1 VCERCRG
8 ECLSELSAESWAEVE
23 CPICDGYGKCSA
35 CDGGTF
41 KLTQCA
47 RVYTRELV
55 KAINMVSMVDKGF
68 LPSAGGLLDQSA
80 WFLDLMSAVNNEQN
94 KIDSERLKG
103 I

>member
-1 VCERCRG
+1 
-8 ECLSELSAESWAEVE
+8 
-23 CPICDGYGKCSA
+23 
-35 CDGGTF
+35 
-41 KLTQCA
+41 
-47 RVYTRELV
+47 
-55 KAINMVSMVDKGF
+55 MVSMVDKGF

>member
-1 VCERCRG
+1 MCDRCG
-8 ECLSELSAESWAEVE
+8 VECLSGLSEHDWAEFE
-23 CPICDGYGKCSA
+23 CPICNGYGCNE
-35 CDGGTF
+35 CDEGVC

-55 KAINMVSMVDKGF
+55 RAINMVSHVDKGL

-80 WFLDLMSAVNNEQN
+80 WFLDLITAVTNEQN